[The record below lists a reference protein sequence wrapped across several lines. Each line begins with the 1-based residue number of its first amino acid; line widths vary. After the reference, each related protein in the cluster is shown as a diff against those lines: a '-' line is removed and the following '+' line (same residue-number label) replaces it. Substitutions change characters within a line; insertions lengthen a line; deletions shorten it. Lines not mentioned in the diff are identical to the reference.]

1 MTVRTR
7 ELRGGDLPAVLAIER
22 RAFADDA
29 WTLESA
35 HGWLARLLSG
45 GPARRAL
52 RVAQFVRLIQV
63 ARAIRLACFVTLRRP
78 ATRSYLVAETD
89 GGIAGYATFNVAAGG
104 TGNVQA
110 IAVRADRQGGGI
122 GRVLLADLIAR
133 AAARGGREI
142 CLNVRADNTRARQLY
157 ERTGFTEV
165 ENWPGYYQPS
175 GADAVVMR
183 LPVPAAAASP
193 AAQRGRAGPVPAR
206 LASVVA
212 GAAVAAGAAGLGL
225 ALAGVD
231 SAVRAVLV
239 LLFLAVAPTA
249 ALARLLRSLDGFARL
264 IIACTAD
271 ITILALTA
279 IIMLAAGTWS
289 PTGGLLAV
297 TVITAVCWATQWPP
311 VRRAVRARAVP
322 WRQVMVQLMIRLAET
337 VIRLAETPA
346 APSAPAASRASAAP
360 PDS

>member
-22 RAFADDA
+22 GAFADDA

-52 RVAQFVRLIQV
+52 RVAQFVRLIQL

-142 CLNVRADNTRARQLY
+142 CMAKM
-157 ERTGFTEV
+157 
-165 ENWPGYYQPS
+165 W
-175 GADAVVMR
+175 
-183 LPVPAAAASP
+183 
-193 AAQRGRAGPVPAR
+193 
-206 LASVVA
+206 
-212 GAAVAAGAAGLGL
+212 
-225 ALAGVD
+225 
-231 SAVRAVLV
+231 
-239 LLFLAVAPTA
+239 
-249 ALARLLRSLDGFARL
+249 
-264 IIACTAD
+264 
-271 ITILALTA
+271 
-279 IIMLAAGTWS
+279 W
-289 PTGGLLAV
+289 
-297 TVITAVCWATQWPP
+297 
-311 VRRAVRARAVP
+311 
-322 WRQVMVQLMIRLAET
+322 
-337 VIRLAETPA
+337 
-346 APSAPAASRASAAP
+346 
-360 PDS
+360 